1 MRVATAAEMREI
13 DRRTIEEFGIPGAVL
28 MERAGLAVAGRV
40 QELFPRG
47 KVIIVAGGGN
57 NGGDGIVAGRNLFN
71 RGWKVKLLL
80 LAKEN
85 RLSPDCLAQYR
96 IARKMGVPVEFR
108 TEINSRDLHSA
119 IVIDAIMGT
128 GLSAAVKPAIARII
142 DTVNASGAPVVSVDM
157 PSGISSDTGEVMGEA
172 MRADYTV
179 TFGLPKRGHF
189 LHPGSA
195 FGGRLFVEEIGFPS
209 SLLLSDGI
217 AVDILSCSDVSPLV
231 PERPSY
237 SHKGDYGHV
246 FVLAGS
252 RGKTGAALMTGR
264 ACLRAGAGLVTI
276 GVPESLIEVFEAA
289 VTEEMLLPL
298 PDNGSGVLTER
309 AYAGVMDFLNTT
321 ADVLA
326 IGPGLTCDHEITG
339 LVRRTLLSSTVPMV
353 IDADAI
359 NALARDR
366 DVLKSIKAPAVLTPH
381 PGEMARLLSSAGRKA
396 DVERDRIGTASR
408 LAAGNGVCVVLKG
421 APTVIAS
428 PEGRTFINPTGNP
441 GMATAGSG
449 DVLTGLLAGL
459 IGQGLNPVDASLLGV
474 FLHGSAADLAVSEK
488 GLHSMIAGDLIEF
501 LPKAFQQLVNA

>member
-13 DRRTIEEFGIPGAVL
+13 DRRTIDEFGIPGSVL

-40 QELFPRG
+40 QELFPKG
-47 KVIIVAGGGN
+47 KVIVVAGGGN

-71 RGWKVKLLL
+71 RGWNAKVLLL
-80 LAKEN
+80 SREN

-96 IARKMGVPVEFR
+96 TARKMGVPVEFR

-128 GLSAAVKPAIARII
+128 GLSAEVKPAIAGII
-142 DTVNASGAPVVSVDM
+142 DAINTSGVRVVAVDI

-195 FGGRLFVEEIGFPS
+195 FSGRLFVEETGFPA

-217 AVDILSCSDVSPLV
+217 MVDITSAEDVSPLI
-231 PERPSY
+231 PERPAY

-276 GVPESLIEVFEAA
+276 GVPESLVEIFESA
-289 VTEEMLLPL
+289 VTEEMVLPL
-298 PDNGSGVLTER
+298 PDNGAGVLAER
-309 AYAGVMDFLNTT
+309 AYAAVMDFLNST

-326 IGPGLTCDHEITG
+326 LGPGLTRNHEITG

-366 DVLKSIKAPAVLTPH
+366 EILKSIKAPAVLTPH
-381 PGEMARLLSSAGRKA
+381 PGEMARLLSSAGKRA
-396 DVERDRIGTASR
+396 EVERDRIGTASR
-408 LAAGNGVCVVLKG
+408 FAAENGLCVVLKG

-428 PEGRTFINPTGNP
+428 PEGRTFINSTGNP

-449 DVLTGLLAGL
+449 DVLTGILAGL
-459 IGQGLNPVDASLLGV
+459 MGQGLNPVEASLLGV
-474 FLHGSAADLAVSEK
+474 HLHGAAADLAVSEK

-501 LPKAFQQLVNA
+501 LPTAFQQLDNA